1 MGLLKIFEK
10 TQSIPYKTYFGTLFG
25 KKTPSV
31 RGAAETPLAT
41 KDSLLHAEKT
51 GAPGYSLNGN
61 FTPTVTKQYNEYDD
75 GVANPLPQP
84 SILDRNGVTPTPYK
98 NPEKP

>member
-10 TQSIPYKTYFGTLFG
+10 TETVPFKNYFGTLLG
-25 KKTPSV
+25 KKTPSQQFSP
-31 RGAAETPLAT
+31 ENPLAT
-41 KDSLLHAEKT
+41 DQSTLHADPT
-51 GAPGYSLNGN
+51 GQPGYSLNGN
-61 FTPTVTKQYNEYDD
+61 FAATVTKQYNQYDD

-84 SILDRNGVTPTPYK
+84 SKFDLDGKTPTSYK